1 MAELKTIRMS
11 DIQQEPVDWLW
22 EPYIPSGAITLIQ
35 GDGGMGKTTTALAI
49 AAAVSTGTA
58 LPGSG
63 SNAAPAGDGRPAA
76 VIVQNA
82 EDSYPKTIKPR
93 LEQLGA
99 DNDMIE
105 VIVENEDELS
115 FTDERIE
122 QAIIKFNA
130 KLVVLDPVQAYFG
143 GANMNNANSVR
154 PIMKQL
160 GRVAERNNCA
170 ILLVGHLHK
179 KGGESQYR
187 SLGSIDIYAAAR
199 SVLTVGQTGMGDD
212 IRAIVHN
219 KSNLA
224 PHGASQ
230 TFGFDPVGGFC
241 WLGEY
246 DITIDEI
253 LGGTAKVPK
262 DQLSR
267 ACNLIK
273 TTLAYGP
280 VAAVDIMLKA
290 EEQGISEK
298 TLKRA
303 KSALGV
309 ISIKRGGQWF
319 WDMPIE
325 VEFTEAGQKEGQEE
339 GQEGHAPMTSLT
351 LLPGVV

>member
-1 MAELKTIRMS
+1 MGAAEYDNRRNYKNDGGGKIMAELKTIKMS
-11 DIQQEPVDWLW
+11 DIRQEPVEWLW

-35 GDGGMGKTTTALAI
+35 GDGGMGKTTAALAI

-63 SNAAPAGDGRPAA
+63 DRSPADSNAAPSA

-82 EDSYPKTIKPR
+82 EDSYSKTIKPR
-93 LEQLGA
+93 LEQLSA

-105 VIVENEDELS
+105 VIIENDDELS
-115 FTDERIE
+115 LADDRIE
-122 QAIIKFNA
+122 QAIEKFNA
-130 KLVVLDPVQAYFG
+130 KLVILDPVQAYFG

-160 GRVAERNNCA
+160 GAVAERNNCA

-179 KGGESQYR
+179 KGGQSQYR
-187 SLGSIDIYAAAR
+187 SLGSIDIFAAAR
-199 SVLTVGQTGMGDD
+199 SVLTVGKTNMGDD

-224 PHGASQ
+224 PIGVSQ
-230 TFGFDPVGGFC
+230 AFGLDPVGGFC
-241 WLGEY
+241 WMGEY
-246 DITIDEI
+246 DITIDEL
-253 LGGTAKVPK
+253 LGGAAKVPK

-273 TTLAYGP
+273 STLAYGA
-280 VAAVDIMLKA
+280 VAAVEIMLKA

-319 WDMPIE
+319 W
-325 VEFTEAGQKEGQEE
+325 A
-339 GQEGHAPMTSLT
+339 A
-351 LLPGVV
+351 

>member
-1 MAELKTIRMS
+1 
-11 DIQQEPVDWLW
+11 
-22 EPYIPSGAITLIQ
+22 
-35 GDGGMGKTTTALAI
+35 
-49 AAAVSTGTA
+49 
-58 LPGSG
+58 
-63 SNAAPAGDGRPAA
+63 
-76 VIVQNA
+76 
-82 EDSYPKTIKPR
+82 
-93 LEQLGA
+93 
-99 DNDMIE
+99 
-105 VIVENEDELS
+105 
-115 FTDERIE
+115 
-122 QAIIKFNA
+122 
-130 KLVVLDPVQAYFG
+130 
-143 GANMNNANSVR
+143 
-154 PIMKQL
+154 MKQL

-179 KGGESQYR
+179 KGGQSQYR

-230 TFGFDPVGGFC
+230 TFGLDPGCMGEQRRNAATSPVSGFC

-253 LGGTAKVPK
+253 LGGVTKVPK
-262 DQLSR
+262 DQLSW

-325 VEFTEAGQKEGQEE
+325 VEFTEAGQKEGQGE
-339 GQEGHAPMTSLT
+339 GQEGHALMTSLT